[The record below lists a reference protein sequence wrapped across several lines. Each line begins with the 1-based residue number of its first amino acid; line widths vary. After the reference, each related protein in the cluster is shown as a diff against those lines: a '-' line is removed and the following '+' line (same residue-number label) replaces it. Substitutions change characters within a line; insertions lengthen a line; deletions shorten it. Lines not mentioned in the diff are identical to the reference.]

1 MHIIST
7 IAEMQHIATAA
18 RREGRSI
25 GCVPTM
31 GSLHAG
37 HGSLI
42 SESAHHHPLTVV
54 SVFVNP
60 TQFGPNEDF
69 EKYPRSLDADVDLIR
84 SHGGTHVFAPTVQE
98 MYPHGFSTSIHVK
111 GITEILEGAH
121 RPGHFDGVATVVCK
135 LFQAMLPDE
144 AYFGQKDLQQTIVVQ
159 RMTHDLGLPVKV
171 TVLPTKRE
179 DDGLAMSSRNVYLSQ
194 TERDHATTIYKAL
207 VAGARAITLGET
219 SGAEVERIMHHVLAT
234 PGVFSV
240 DYAVACSGADLA
252 PCITI
257 HPGEQIALLIAA
269 RLGNTRLIDN
279 MLVTA

>member
-42 SESAHHHPLTVV
+42 SESSHHHPLTIV

-69 EKYPRSLDADVDLIR
+69 EKYPRSLDADVELIR

-194 TERDHATTIYKAL
+194 TERDHATTIYKSL
-207 VAGARAITLGET
+207 VAGARAISLGET

-269 RLGNTRLIDN
+269 RLGSTRLIDN